1 MSEAKRPLWGGQLVK
16 QVADFLHLLKAARC
30 GAACGIVPSMSF
42 APDAK
47 LRNGL
52 RLAEAARLCLAAAL
66 DGGIVITGYETWTQA
81 VADDLAPLVAKH
93 NADFRLPCYPYDED
107 G

>member
-1 MSEAKRPLWGGQLVK
+1 
-16 QVADFLHLLKAARC
+16 
-30 GAACGIVPSMSF
+30 MSF

-52 RLAEAARLCLAAAL
+52 RLVEAARLCLAAAL